1 MIVVRLI
8 SVIFIAL
15 ALMVLGSDLLFW
27 LETQSFDP
35 HTFIGL
41 WRLIN
46 APSAA
51 AIQGAANR
59 LPDFLSAV
67 ADAVLG
73 AWGFVVLGLPG
84 VVLAIIGTR
93 R

>member
-1 MIVVRLI
+1 MLVVRLI
-8 SVIFIAL
+8 SVLFIAL

-27 LETQSFDP
+27 LETRSFDP
-35 HTFIGL
+35 HTLIGL
-41 WRLIN
+41 VRLFSTG
-46 APSAA
+46 AATSLQAA
-51 AIQGAANR
+51 ANH

-73 AWGFVVLGLPG
+73 AWGFVALGLPG

>member
-8 SVIFIAL
+8 SVLFIAL

-27 LETQSFDP
+27 LESKSFDP
-35 HTFIGL
+35 HSFIGL
-41 WRLIN
+41 IRLF
-46 APSAA
+46 STGAA
-51 AIQGAANR
+51 TALQGAANR

-67 ADAVLG
+67 ADAVLT

>member
-1 MIVVRLI
+1 MIVVRLV
-8 SVIFIAL
+8 SVVFIAL

-41 WRLIN
+41 VRLFS
-46 APSAA
+46 ASAA
-51 AIQGAANR
+51 TALQGAANH
-59 LPDFLSAV
+59 LPDFLSAL
-67 ADAVLG
+67 ADAVLS